1 MNVTGFAEHLVHYW
15 WLWAVRGLAAV
26 LFGLT
31 AFAWPGMTLAV
42 LVWLFGAY
50 ALVSGVLTLATA
62 VRHYGEYERGWLLFL
77 EGGLSVAVGLI
88 TYFYPGITGLA
99 LLYMIAA
106 WAIVTGSLG
115 IAVAVQWHKVMEH
128 AGLFALSGLA
138 SVFFGVVAVTNP
150 GVGALSIVWLIG
162 AYAVAFGVLLIAFA
176 FRVRSWGS
184 LTVGSKM
191 HPV

>member
-26 LFGLT
+26 LFGLA

-50 ALVSGVLTLATA
+50 ALVTGVLTLVTA
-62 VRHYGEYERGWLLFL
+62 VRHYGEYEHGWLLFL
-77 EGGLSVAVGLI
+77 EGGLSVAAGLV

-115 IAVAVQWHKVMEH
+115 IAVAIQWHKVMEH

-138 SVFFGVVAVTNP
+138 SVSFGVLAVSNP

-162 AYAVAFGVLLIAFA
+162 GYAVAFGALLIAFA
-176 FRVRSWGS
+176 FRVRSWGA
-184 LTVGSKM
+184 LTAGGKM
-191 HPV
+191 RTV